1 MSQEKMLTFEE
12 VDAYIEKHSKDLP
25 QGAALAAPSLC
36 AVYKVVRPIL
46 VLASQAIFIPKKWR
60 DAIKALIS
68 VLDMTCP

>member
-12 VDAYIEKHSKDLP
+12 VDAHIEKHSKDLP
-25 QGAALAAPSLC
+25 HGTALSAPNLC

-60 DAIKALIS
+60 DAIKTLIS
-68 VLDMTCP
+68 VLDTMCP